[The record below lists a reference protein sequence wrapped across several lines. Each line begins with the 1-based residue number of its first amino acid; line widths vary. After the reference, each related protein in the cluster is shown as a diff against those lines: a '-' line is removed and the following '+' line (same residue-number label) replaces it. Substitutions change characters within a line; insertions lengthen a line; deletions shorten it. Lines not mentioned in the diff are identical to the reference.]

1 MRGDLSAPVL
11 AIIVT
16 IGIIAAGLV
25 LLAWFWW
32 FAPTAGKA
40 GSLQILGTP
49 VLAKENIGGTDYWVA
64 YIGVRNTGND
74 PVIITGVVIEGVSF
88 NRYDSTGWIKIDTT
102 YSDQLDPAHSGTIIA
117 KIVAS
122 ELDLSGKYTATGQII
137 TNYGTY
143 AVNLAIAR

>member
-32 FAPTAGKA
+32 FAPTAGKT
-40 GSLQILGTP
+40 GSLQILGQPSLVYVGP
-49 VLAKENIGGTDYWVA
+49 VTTDTSTTRHNYTA

-74 PVIITGVVIEGVSF
+74 AIRITGLVVKNVTCTSVGGTSF
-88 NRYDSTGWIKIDTT
+88 APETLNPGDSTTLT
-102 YSDQLDPAHSGTIIA
+102 
-117 KIVAS
+117 AS
-122 ELDLSGKYTATGQII
+122 CVFVSKLTEYTVQGVIY

-143 AVNLAIAR
+143 TVNLAVIGG

>member
-16 IGIIAAGLV
+16 IGIIAAGLI

-40 GSLQILGTP
+40 GSLQILGQP
-49 VLAKENIGGTDYWVA
+49 VIAPYNASYYLA

-74 PVIITGVVIEGVSF
+74 VITITGVIVEGVICAK
-88 NRYDSTGWIKIDTT
+88 NDTGWIKTDGT
-102 YSDQLDPAHSGTIIA
+102 YSDNLGPASSGTIIA
-117 KIVAS
+117 ACSVS
-122 ELDLSGKYTATGQII
+122 ELRDKLSGKYTAIGQII

-143 AVNLAIAR
+143 AVNLAIASSS